1 MKQSRQ
7 TVKVLALFLITT
19 FYNQLTD
26 VAMSD
31 NPQNYKMQFIQWPP
45 GAAFKSESTPD
56 TYAS

>member
-1 MKQSRQ
+1 M
-7 TVKVLALFLITT
+7 LALFLITT

-31 NPQNYKMQFIQWPP
+31 NPQNYKMQFIHWPP